1 MRLPGAGV
9 IVTQTAVVEDLHNGD
24 IGMDLDFADTFFV
37 EGVGIHAEGL
47 VGKLF
52 DDPFCHFIGV
62 GHHAGGHDTAAVG
75 TDSVIKCQTVGAF
88 TKFTAVIG
96 GKRHHGTLFAFGKV
110 LHHIF
115 SQLIQSL
122 GIGGTDLESVPERIG
137 GKTASTHIGEIFRM
151 FVEIILFFE
160 VVEPAV
166 PGAPGVRL
174 SHTVA
179 AHEKLGFTNLF
190 GGHAFAGLVP
200 QTAALKT
207 GSIGVIK
214 SRDIPVGAFGDIFA
228 QVPRHEPAY
237 TQLFF
242 QKVRHA
248 EPGAHP
254 GTACP
259 VVVVNIA
266 VCVISGNMDILSL
279 RFDHES
285 FRLVNFDESQHEGRP
300 LALLG
305 RLHNGELC
313 SCRLENV
320 GTQII
325 CRCPDS
331 LLRSVGSNDNDIV
344 GFAVLNDRHG

>member
-1 MRLPGAGV
+1 
-9 IVTQTAVVEDLHNGD
+9 
-24 IGMDLDFADTFFV
+24 
-37 EGVGIHAEGL
+37 
-47 VGKLF
+47 
-52 DDPFCHFIGV
+52 
-62 GHHAGGHDTAAVG
+62 
-75 TDSVIKCQTVGAF
+75 
-88 TKFTAVIG
+88 
-96 GKRHHGTLFAFGKV
+96 
-110 LHHIF
+110 
-115 SQLIQSL
+115 
-122 GIGGTDLESVPERIG
+122 
-137 GKTASTHIGEIFRM
+137 M
-151 FVEIILFFE
+151 FVKIILFFE

-174 SHTVA
+174 SHTVP
-179 AHEKLGFTNLF
+179 AHEKLDFAHLF
-190 GGHAFAGLVP
+190 GRHAFAGLVA
-200 QTAALKT
+200 QTAAFKT
-207 GSIGVIK
+207 GGIGIIE

-248 EPGAHP
+248 EPGPHP

-259 VVVVNIA
+259 VVIVDIA
-266 VCVISGNMDILSL
+266 VCVISGNVDIFALC
-279 RFDHES
+279 FDHES

-320 GTQII
+320 GPQII
-325 CRCPDS
+325 CRSPDS
-331 LLRSVGSNDNDIV
+331 LLRSVGRNDNDIV